1 MRRVVSL
8 ISIFIS
14 ILALSFVLCLL
25 GDVYPDEWICMG
37 FLDIIFYMLLL
48 FELEYERNTL
58 QLSNNSRTD
67 YLRFTF
73 AFIICSVV
81 YHKRFYA
88 TVQQAGDDFSYI
100 ALSDWQ

>member
-73 AFIICSVV
+73 VFM

>member
-67 YLRFTF
+67 YHLLY
-73 AFIICSVV
+73 SV

>member
-1 MRRVVSL
+1 MH
-8 ISIFIS
+8 
-14 ILALSFVLCLL
+14 
-25 GDVYPDEWICMG
+25 G

-73 AFIICSVV
+73 VFIIV
-81 YHKRFYA
+81 
-88 TVQQAGDDFSYI
+88 
-100 ALSDWQ
+100 L

>member
-1 MRRVVSL
+1 MYIRMSGY
-8 ISIFIS
+8 
-14 ILALSFVLCLL
+14 A
-25 GDVYPDEWICMG
+25 W

-73 AFIICSVV
+73 AFIICSIVCIISG
-81 YHKRFYA
+81 FYA